1 VEVEDFEVE
10 IALLVVDVVAAP
22 VPAEAVNVEG
32 FVAENYS
39 DDDDNSMM
47 ELETMMVAKAVI
59 LRWPKER

>member
-1 VEVEDFEVE
+1 MEVEDFEAE

-22 VPAEAVNVEG
+22 VPAEAVNVED

-39 DDDDNSMM
+39 DDDDNAMM

-59 LRWPKER
+59 LRWPKAR